1 MDRDYLP
8 NQHCAKLHG
17 GGEFFL
23 HIFSFCC
30 LFTFFQPLLHLF
42 AGWWFSGDEDC
53 GKSFLNGFNFKSE
66 EDSKNENPKLLSF
79 WGETKLQ
86 QSFMFISQPDDFDFF

>member
-17 GGEFFL
+17 G
-23 HIFSFCC
+23 
-30 LFTFFQPLLHLF
+30 
-42 AGWWFSGDEDC
+42 GWWFSGDEDC

-66 EDSKNENPKLLSF
+66 EDSKNIENPKLLSY
-79 WGETKLQ
+79 WGEKNLQ
-86 QSFMFISQPDDFDFF
+86 QSFMFISQPDDFDFFK